1 MILHIESATRNCS
14 VALANKGELIGVKE
28 LNEGSFSHSEKLHA
42 FIDELMLEASIE
54 MKDLSAVAVSKGP
67 GSYTGLR
74 IGVSAAKGI
83 CYSMGIP
90 LLAVPTL
97 ESLAH
102 QLHPEKGSY
111 IIPMID
117 ARRMEV
123 FNAIYNSDLE
133 LVTPTQA
140 TVLDE
145 TSFADLFDKAPVYLI
160 GDGADKCIDLFKHEN
175 ARIIQGKSPSS
186 KEMVPLAYELFKNS
200 KFEDVAYF
208 EPYYLKDF
216 VAGKPKKPLL

>member
-14 VALANKGELIGVKE
+14 VALANKGELIGLKE

-42 FIDELMLEASIE
+42 FIEELMLDASVK
-54 MKDLSAVAVSKGP
+54 MSDLSAVAVSKGP

-83 CYSMGIP
+83 CYAMGIP
-90 LLAVPTL
+90 LLAISTL
-97 ESLAH
+97 ESIAH
-102 QLHPEKGSY
+102 QVNAEEGSF

-123 FNAIYNSDLE
+123 FNAIYDSDKNLIE
-133 LVTPTQA
+133 PTQA

-145 TSFADLFDKAPVYLI
+145 HSFADLFEKAPCYMI
-160 GDGADKCIDLFKHEN
+160 GDGADKCTDLFDHQN
-175 ARIIQGKSPSS
+175 ARFIVGKSPSS
-186 KEMVPLAYELFKNS
+186 REMVPLAFQMFQQER
-200 KFEDVAYF
+200 FEDVAYF

-216 VAGKPKKPLL
+216 VAGKPKKPLI